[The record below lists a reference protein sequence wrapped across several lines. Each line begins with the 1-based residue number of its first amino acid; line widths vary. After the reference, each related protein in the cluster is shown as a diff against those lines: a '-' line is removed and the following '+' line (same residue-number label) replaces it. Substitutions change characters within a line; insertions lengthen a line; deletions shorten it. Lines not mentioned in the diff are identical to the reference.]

1 MATRKGERVPPRPGL
16 PAVSIPGEIPVPEDT
31 DDEMGSGDKTTS
43 PKKARATKTVTL
55 DMDDLK
61 KLLADQVTEISAVQ
75 KDAVKEIVTELKG
88 DMERHKEECR
98 EHIQQ
103 AVDKVVKV
111 EDTVA
116 TLMRRVEDLEKG
128 RGPPIQGQEDS
139 ERHRLT
145 LVYGGWSRET
155 PRKTILSQLER
166 AFAHYE
172 IKGLL
177 DASPFTTKPRN
188 SMALQTFTV
197 RPGENMVGTRGRMAA
212 VIAAVSAT
220 EF

>member
-1 MATRKGERVPPRPGL
+1 MATRKGERIPPHPGL

-75 KDAVKEIVTELKG
+75 KDAVKEIVADLKG

-111 EDTVA
+111 EDTGPRSCAEWRTWRKGGV
-116 TLMRRVEDLEKG
+116 RRSKG
-128 RGPPIQGQEDS
+128 KS
-139 ERHRLT
+139 
-145 LVYGGWSRET
+145 T
-155 PRKTILSQLER
+155 PRNTDSR
-166 AFAHYE
+166 WSTGA
-172 IKGLL
+172 G
-177 DASPFTTKPRN
+177 
-188 SMALQTFTV
+188 
-197 RPGENMVGTRGRMAA
+197 A
-212 VIAAVSAT
+212 VKHLARQYSRS
-220 EF
+220 